1 MFEESGSKQMGSEL
15 TLHPATPE
23 VTRLSVFAN
32 FCNMVTS
39 GGRDLSKVKDW
50 LENSLLPGQDIF
62 LPNSAI
68 VIFASIGK

>member
-15 TLHPATPE
+15 MLHPTPE

-39 GGRDLSKVKDW
+39 GGRDLSKVKEW
-50 LENSLLPGQDIF
+50 LEYSLLPGQDIF